1 MVVGGNLQRA
11 LRAGEG
17 ERGSILGNP
26 VIRCV
31 RDYIVST
38 SMEIVDGVGTGES
51 MVRRDSGR

>member
-1 MVVGGNLQRA
+1 MVGGNLQRA

-17 ERGSILGNP
+17 GRGSILGNP